1 VTSQLRCGGCGWT
14 TSDVAFRCPRAG
26 TDRGDHVLEPVQ
38 GAAAWPTTREPNP
51 FIRYRTLLHSYAR
64 WCAQGGT
71 DEGWCD
77 RVSRFDDRVA
87 ALDGRGFRVTPLTS
101 VADVT
106 AKDETGNVAGSHKGR
121 HLFGT
126 LLALADDSAEELAIA
141 SCGNAALA
149 AAVVARAAD
158 RRLRVFVP
166 AWASTDVVTR
176 LDELGASVE
185 VCPRRAGE
193 AGDPCVAGFR
203 RAVAAGAVPFSCQ
216 GTDNGLALDGG
227 RTLGWELADQLGDD
241 GLDRA
246 DHVVVQVGGGALA
259 SSTFHALADA
269 VALGRWGAMPR
280 LHAVQAV
287 GASPL
292 VRAWRAISGA
302 ADASGWTAALDAAAS
317 DRARF
322 MRPWDTEP
330 VSAATGILDD
340 ETYDWLAIVRSIA
353 GSGGSVVSV
362 DEATIAAATSEGR
375 RSVCGVGPTGAAGLA
390 GARALQRDGTI
401 RDGERVVVVLTGV
414 T

>member
-1 VTSQLRCGGCGWT
+1 M
-14 TSDVAFRCPRAG
+14 
-26 TDRGDHVLEPVQ
+26 Q

-87 ALDGRGFRVTPLTS
+87 TLDGRGFRVTPLTS

-126 LLALADDSAEELAIA
+126 LLALADDGAEELAIA

-166 AWASTDVVTR
+166 VWASADVVRR
-176 LDELGASVE
+176 LDELGAKVE
-185 VCPRRAGE
+185 VCPRRAGDV
-193 AGDPCVAGFR
+193 GDPCVTAFR

-227 RTLGWELADQLGDD
+227 RTLGWELADQLD
-241 GLDRA
+241 GA

-269 VALGRWGAMPR
+269 VALGRWDATPR

-292 VRAWRAISGA
+292 VRAWSTISRAA
-302 ADASGWTAALDAAAS
+302 AASGWTA
-317 DRARF
+317 
-322 MRPWDTEP
+322 
-330 VSAATGILDD
+330 
-340 ETYDWLAIVRSIA
+340 
-353 GSGGSVVSV
+353 
-362 DEATIAAATSEGR
+362 
-375 RSVCGVGPTGAAGLA
+375 
-390 GARALQRDGTI
+390 
-401 RDGERVVVVLTGV
+401 
-414 T
+414 